1 MTRAATAL
9 LLALTLA
16 TPAAA
21 KVRAVFVG
29 IDRYEN
35 SRQRDRSALFDDLA
49 GAVADTATIKAALKT
64 AYGLPLD
71 ETPAGQCQSANAVS
85 VTLTNECATKANILA
100 AWDNAIR
107 TTARGDTLIL
117 YFAGHGSR
125 FIDSEVGDQASG
137 YNSTLM
143 AYDARRRGAPEG
155 ADILDHEV
163 RDRIDAATSRGI
175 RVVTLFDSCNS
186 GTASRDGASASRTAP
201 DLRVSGLRP
210 QRSPQQYGSFGAYR
224 VHIGAAGDGQDAKEV
239 DVGSAQGRVGTRA
252 GVFTTALAAALVAT
266 PRASFADLAA
276 RVVTDVTART
286 RSRQVP
292 HAEGALR
299 ATLDGPEIRVPT
311 LDVAL
316 DTGTGR
322 LVLAGGGLIGVTPG
336 SRYAIFPSTGAALQ
350 ASGGQPLLTARVA
363 QIYAGTALLT
373 PDGPLPADLRGRL
386 VAREIAHEFGGRVLG
401 LAVGDAEARP
411 FVEKLG
417 FVAENPRG
425 PFALEPS
432 GDGLL
437 LRGRGGVELAALPP
451 ASAPD
456 FGVRLAAALEKV
468 ARVERWL
475 ALVRP
480 RAGAVSPVRL
490 CVQNVANPAD
500 FAPASCPPGD
510 PALKLLQPAMIGVV
524 NGAAAPRF
532 VYVLAVGRK
541 YEVTLV
547 MPAFG
552 AVDPALQPNQTL
564 TPPPGQRI
572 RPNEVGELRFVALA
586 SDQPLNA
593 TALEQTGTDVIDL
606 QACLSPVAQ
615 AFCLGSNRARA
626 GSWPQVRD
634 WSATLVNTKVV
645 P

>member
-1 MTRAATAL
+1 MSRAGAAL
-9 LLALTLA
+9 LLALALA
-16 TPAAA
+16 SPSAA
-21 KVRAVFVG
+21 KLRAVFVG
-29 IDRYEN
+29 IDHYEY
-35 SRQRDRSALFDDLA
+35 SRARLPGALFDDLS
-49 GAVADTATIKAALKT
+49 GAVGDTLRIKAALNT
-64 AYGLPLD
+64 AYGLRLD
-71 ETPAGQCQSANAVS
+71 EMPNGQCQSINAVS
-85 VTLTNECATKANILA
+85 VTLTNACATKANILA

-125 FIDSEVGDQASG
+125 FIDSEIGDQASG

-143 AYDARRRGAPEG
+143 AHDARQPGAPAG

-175 RVVTLFDSCNS
+175 RVVTWFDSCNS
-186 GTASRDGASASRTAP
+186 GTASRDGRSASRTAP
-201 DLRVSGLRP
+201 DLRTSGLRP

-239 DVGSAQGRVGTRA
+239 GTVGNRA

-276 RVVTDVTART
+276 RVVTDVATRT
-286 RSRQVP
+286 QRRQVP

-316 DTGTGR
+316 DSSTGR
-322 LVLAGGGLIGVTPG
+322 LVMAGGGLIGVTPG
-336 SRYAIFPSTGAALQ
+336 SRYAVFPSTAAALQ

-373 PDGPLPADLRGRL
+373 PDGPLPADVRGRL

-401 LAVGDAEARP
+401 LATADPQART
-411 FVEKLG
+411 VAAKLG
-417 FVAENPRG
+417 FVADNPQG

-432 GDGLL
+432 ANGLT
-437 LRGRGGVELAALPP
+437 LRGRGGVSLAALP
-451 ASAPD
+451 SSSDPD
-456 FGVRLAAALEKV
+456 FGVRLASALEKI

-475 ALVRP
+475 ALVQP
-480 RAGAVSPVRL
+480 RGGTVPAVSL
-490 CVQNVANPAD
+490 CVQTLANPAD
-500 FAPASCPPGD
+500 FVPAQCPPDD
-510 PALKLLQPAMIGVV
+510 PVLKLLQPAMIGVV
-524 NGAAAPRF
+524 NNAPAPRF
-532 VYVLAVGRK
+532 VYVLAVGRN

-552 AVDPALQPNQTL
+552 AVEPALQPGQTL

-572 RPNEVGELRFVALA
+572 RPDEVGDLRFVVLA

-593 TALEQTGTDVIDL
+593 TALEQAGTDVVDL

-615 AFCLGSNRARA
+615 AFCLGANRARA
-626 GSWPQVRD
+626 GGWPQVRD
-634 WSATLVNTKVV
+634 WSVTIVNTNVV